1 MDKKDVRK
9 SALKDRSNNYDIIK
23 SKIIVDEI
31 IKSNILDKY
40 NNVGIYYPIGTEIN
54 VIDLVKYYNNKNFY
68 LPTTKDEINFVYYD
82 TNTKLIDGPF
92 NTKEPIGDIVNRDLI
107 ECFIIPC
114 VAINKDNKRIGYGKG
129 YYDRYLNGYKG
140 FKIGIC
146 YKEYGNVDL
155 KLEEH
160 DVILDYKFLG

>member
-1 MDKKDVRK
+1 MDKKNVRK
-9 SALKDRSNNYDIIK
+9 SALKDRLNNYDINK
-23 SKIIVDEI
+23 SRIIVDEI

-40 NNVGIYYPIGTEIN
+40 NHIAIYYPIGTEIN
-54 VIDLVKYYNNKNFY
+54 IIDLVKYYSNKKFY
-68 LPTTKDEINFVYYD
+68 LPITKDEINFVYYD

-107 ECFIIPC
+107 ECFVIPC

-140 FKIGIC
+140 YKIGVC

-155 KLEEH
+155 KLENH